1 MLRLQYALT
10 TWFNGVQ
17 ESKALALVLVL
28 LSKEHSAM
36 QLLVLVAAKANTN
49 MANKFTRFLTDV
61 FSGLTNPKG
70 RVGNYTHATRLFIDD
85 NFRLAPK
92 NKFNYFVR
100 FEID

>member
-49 MANKFTRFLTDV
+49 
-61 FSGLTNPKG
+61 FS
-70 RVGNYTHATRLFIDD
+70 I
-85 NFRLAPK
+85 
-92 NKFNYFVR
+92 
-100 FEID
+100 EIKKPGFFPGFFYD